1 MAIFLKKE
9 WILELSLILSF
20 EWELKL
26 FTYFDRIK
34 QAILVLKFM
43 GSRYFYNFLD

>member
-26 FTYFDRIK
+26 FTYFDRI
-34 QAILVLKFM
+34 
-43 GSRYFYNFLD
+43 